1 MIATINI
8 GMDPNLVTIGS
19 FTLTWHGLM
28 SALAVAVGFL
38 VIIRLAKGAGITASS
53 ATPII
58 LWGIFGGI
66 IFARLFHVLDE
77 FALYSRNPADI
88 FKIWEGGL
96 AIYGAILGGAVTGV
110 LYAKLRGSSMEFLGR
125 LGDAAAP
132 GLILG
137 MAIGRVGCT
146 INGDARGT
154 PTGLPWGVAYTH
166 PNHYLTTQ
174 TGGYV
179 GHPAPV
185 YEIIWD
191 LLVLAVLWRLR
202 GRLKPDGVL
211 FLLYL
216 CLYSVGR
223 FFISYVRVNKEV
235 LFGLQQAQ
243 VIALLVLIIC
253 VPSIIYLTRKRAES

>member
-28 SALAVAVGFL
+28 EALAVVVGF
-38 VIIRLAKGAGITASS
+38 VMIIRLAKGAGIPASS
-53 ATPII
+53 ASPAILCGII
-58 LWGIFGGI
+58 GGI
-66 IFARLFHVLDE
+66 IFARLFHVLDY
-77 FALYSRNPADI
+77 FADYSRNPAAI
-88 FKIWEGGL
+88 FRIWEGGI
-96 AIYGAILGGAVTGV
+96 AIYGAILGGSMTGA
-110 LYAKLRGSSMEFLGR
+110 LYAKLRGFSMELIGR
-125 LGDAAAP
+125 FGDAAAP

-146 INGDARGT
+146 INGDAYGT
-154 PTGLPWGVAYTH
+154 PTTWPWGVSYTH
-166 PNHYLTTQ
+166 PNRATPTSIW
-174 TGGYV
+174 YV

-191 LLVLAVLWRLR
+191 LLVFAVLWRLR

-216 CLYSVGR
+216 CLYSLGR

-243 VIALLVLIIC
+243 VIALLVLIVC
-253 VPSIIYLTRKRAES
+253 VPSIIYLTRKRAEG